1 MGTWS
6 KPPNKSPWE
15 KGKQP
20 PDIDELLSNLQDK
33 FKIGLPKKGGVILI
47 IIIAIVI
54 WFGTGIFIV
63 DPEEQA
69 VIKRFGEVTNVV
81 GPGPHYHFPSPI
93 ETVQIAPVTE
103 VRRLEIGFR
112 TIQVGPPAKYRRVL
126 KESLMLTGDENI
138 VDAELIV
145 QYKIKDAASY
155 LFNFVE
161 PVLTVREAAEA
172 SLRTVIGKHKID
184 EALTSGKFLIQEET
198 KDLLQSILDKYGSG
212 VLVVAVQLQDVSP
225 PKQVRAAFKD
235 VASAKEDKNRMIN
248 QAEGYRNDIIPKA
261 RGEAQAMI
269 SEAEGFR
276 EARVSRAEG
285 EVARFNA
292 MLVEYKKAKVVT
304 RKRLYLETM
313 EEILPNINKYIIP
326 GGDGGNLLN
335 LLNLNNKGGN

>member
-1 MGTWS
+1 MQTKRVIIG
-6 KPPNKSPWE
+6 
-15 KGKQP
+15 
-20 PDIDELLSNLQDK
+20 DK
-33 FKIGLPKKGGVILI
+33 EVSIPILGIFPMIGIGLVFWLLT
-47 IIIAIVI
+47 
-54 WFGTGIFIV
+54 GTY
-63 DPEEQA
+63 
-69 VIKRFGEVTNVV
+69 VV
-81 GPGPHYHFPSPI
+81 GPDEVGVVQTFGKHTRVTQSGLNYHLPYPI
-93 ETVQIAPVTE
+93 ETVQTPKVTE
-103 VRRLEIGFR
+103 VKRVEIGFR
-112 TIQVGPPAKYRRVL
+112 TMGNNQYRTIE

-184 EALTSGKFLIQEET
+184 EALTTGKFMIQEET
-198 KDLLQSILDKYGSG
+198 KELLQSILDKYGTG

-248 QAEGYRNDIIPKA
+248 QAEGYRNDVIPKA

-285 EVARFNA
+285 EVAKFNA

>member
-1 MGTWS
+1 MQTKRVIIG
-6 KPPNKSPWE
+6 
-15 KGKQP
+15 
-20 PDIDELLSNLQDK
+20 DK
-33 FKIGLPKKGGVILI
+33 EVSIPVLGIFPMIGIGLVFWLLT
-47 IIIAIVI
+47 
-54 WFGTGIFIV
+54 GTY
-63 DPEEQA
+63 
-69 VIKRFGEVTNVV
+69 VV
-81 GPGPHYHFPSPI
+81 GPDEVGVVQTFGKHTRVTQSGLNYHLPYPI
-93 ETVQIAPVTE
+93 ETVQTPKVTE
-103 VRRLEIGFR
+103 VKRVEIGFR
-112 TIQVGPPAKYRRVL
+112 TMGNNQYRTIE

-184 EALTSGKFLIQEET
+184 EALTTGKFMIQEET
-198 KDLLQSILDKYGSG
+198 KDLLQSILDKYGTG

-248 QAEGYRNDIIPKA
+248 QAEGYRNDVIPKA

-285 EVARFNA
+285 EVAKFNA
-292 MLVEYKKAKVVT
+292 MLMEYKKAKVVT

-313 EEILPNINKYIIP
+313 EEILPDINKYIIP